1 MAARSTGGP
10 LTALELDAWRGFLYG
25 QSRLQRELDREMT
38 EAEGFGL
45 TSYEVLLRLASA
57 PGKRM
62 RMGDIA
68 DSLVLSRSGL
78 TGIISQ
84 LERQGYVARE
94 RACADGRGI
103 EAVLTKLGQS
113 VFRRA
118 HRVHLAG
125 VRRYFLSH
133 LTDEQLHQLTT
144 AWTAI
149 GIVGSPH
156 AESDAQATT

>member
-1 MAARSTGGP
+1 MAPRSTDGP
-10 LTALELDAWRGFLYG
+10 LTPLELDAWRGFLYT

-45 TSYEVLLRLASA
+45 TSYEVLLRLSTA
-57 PGKRM
+57 PGKRL

-94 RACADGRGI
+94 RSDTDGRGI
-103 EAVLTKLGQS
+103 EAVMTKAGQS

-118 HRVHLAG
+118 QRVHLAG
-125 VRRYFLSH
+125 IRSRFLTH
-133 LTDEQLHQLTT
+133 LTDTQLQQLAT

-149 GIVGSPH
+149 GVVADSNTP
-156 AESDAQATT
+156 A